1 VKTYPKYEK
10 TGGLDR
16 HAMRVMVALRTR
28 SVCGPVIQARHAVAV
43 LTTTLKETASATT
56 LALAAAEHELSRQ
69 HAAVVAACRKQ
80 GTHDGHE

>member
-1 VKTYPKYEK
+1 MKTYPKYE
-10 TGGLDR
+10 TAGSLDR

-43 LTTTLKETASATT
+43 LTATPKETASATT
-56 LALAAAEHELSRQ
+56 LALAAAERKLSRQ
-69 HAAVVAACRKQ
+69 HAAVMAACRKQ